1 MSMTRL
7 FTIVLVTALAGLLL
21 SGCGG
26 VRKADSSVTRDD
38 VRRPEMPQ
46 LRAQQ
51 APLPDIE
58 FDSELLYQLLLGEIS
73 GQRGQL
79 NLSVSNY
86 LKAAEDTRDPRI
98 AARATRIAVFARDEQ
113 AALAASH
120 LWVQVAPQNLDAR
133 QMLGTMQLRASD
145 IDGAVEQFSYILKS
159 RKIDKDKRFLL
170 IAGLLARE
178 KDKQPALTLMR
189 RLIEPYKNDAH
200 ALYAYSYLAEQAGEL
215 VLARSSIETLLR
227 QDPDNERANLQYA
240 QILKL
245 QNNSDE
251 AKAVLQKLL
260 DRDPESMN
268 VRLGYARLLV
278 QLKQVKEARKQFEIL
293 ASQAPDNIDIL
304 YALGMLALQSE
315 DLDSARK
322 YLLQLASKGKRTL
335 EASFYLGQ
343 IAESQQRLEQARRWY
358 EAVNRGENYV
368 AAQVRAAMIMAKL
381 GDVQAGRNHLRSIRA
396 RNQEQRVLLLLA
408 ESDMLREAK
417 LIADALEQLTGAL
430 KELPGNV
437 DLLYARSLIAEQLDA
452 MEIAEAD
459 LRAIL
464 KQEPDNAHALNALG
478 YTLADRTTRYKEAYG
493 YIKRALEL
501 KPDDAAILDS
511 MGWVLYRMG
520 RHQDAIKYLKQALA
534 KNDDGEIAAHLG
546 EVLWVSGETIE
557 AQKIWSQAI
566 KAFPDHSVLQK
577 AIKRF
582 KP

>member
-1 MSMTRL
+1 MSRL
-7 FTIVLVTALAGLLL
+7 FTIVLVTTLSGLLL

-26 VRKADSSVTRDD
+26 IRKADSRAGRDD
-38 VRRPEMPQ
+38 ARRPEMPQ
-46 LRAQQ
+46 LKAQQ

-58 FDSELLYQLLLGEIS
+58 FDSELLYQLLVGEIS

-79 NLSVSNY
+79 GLSVTSY
-86 LKAAEDTRDPRI
+86 LKAAEATRDPRI

-120 LWVQVAPQNLDAR
+120 LWAQVAPQNLDAR

-145 IDGAVEQFSYILKS
+145 IDGAVEQFSTILKS
-159 RKIDKDKRFLL
+159 PDIDKDKRFLL
-170 IAGLLARE
+170 VAGLLARE
-178 KDKQPALTLMR
+178 KDKQAALTLMQ
-189 RLIEPYKNDAH
+189 RLIEPYKNDPH
-200 ALYAYSYLAEQAGEL
+200 ALYAYSYLAEQVGEL
-215 VLARSSIETLLR
+215 GLARASIETLLR
-227 QDPDNERANLQYA
+227 QDPDSERANLQYA

-245 QNNSDE
+245 QNNGNE
-251 AKAVLQKLL
+251 AKAVIQKLL
-260 DRDPESMN
+260 DKDPESMN
-268 VRLGYARLLV
+268 VRLSYARLLV
-278 QLKQVKEARKQFEIL
+278 QLKQVKQARKQFEIL

-322 YLLQLASKGKRTL
+322 YLVQLASKGKRTL

-343 IAESQQRLEQARRWY
+343 IAESQQKLDEARGWY

-396 RNQEQRVLLLLA
+396 RSQGQQVLLFLA

-417 LIADALEQLTGAL
+417 LTADALEQLTGAL

-493 YIKRALEL
+493 YIQRALEL

-520 RHQDAIKYLKQALA
+520 RHQEAIKYLKQALA

-557 AQKIWSQAI
+557 AQKIWNQAI